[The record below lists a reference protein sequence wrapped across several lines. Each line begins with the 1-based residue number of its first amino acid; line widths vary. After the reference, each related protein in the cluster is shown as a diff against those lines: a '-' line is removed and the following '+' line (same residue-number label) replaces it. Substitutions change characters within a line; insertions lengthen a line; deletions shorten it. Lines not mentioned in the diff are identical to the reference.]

1 MTAPTS
7 NITEIPDDVSG
18 QMRAGRY
25 TLGLKKPSTSSKF
38 MAPWQE
44 RCVEA
49 YISANLHAKIGS
61 RDLARVAQC
70 SPSRFHRSFKMT
82 FGCTPH
88 QYVIRRRI
96 ARAQRL
102 MVISRESLIGISSKC
117 GFVDQFHLRNL
128 FRRVV
133 GQAPGAWRRIHA
145 QPDRVESSILE
156 TPASSSYSDPDN
168 SVAPNLSELPPSF
181 M

>member
-1 MTAPTS
+1 MTVPAS
-7 NITEIPDDVSG
+7 DVTEIPDPVSS
-18 QMRAGRY
+18 QMQAGRY
-25 TLGLKKPSTSSKF
+25 TLGLKKASTSKY

-49 YISANLHAKIGS
+49 YISTNLHAKIGS
-61 RDLARVAQC
+61 QDLARVAQC
-70 SPSRFHRSFKMT
+70 SPSRLHRSFKMT

-102 MVISRESLIGISSKC
+102 MMISRESLIGISSKC
-117 GFVDQFHLRNL
+117 GFVDQFHLRNM

-133 GQAPGAWRRIHA
+133 GQPPGAWRRIHA
-145 QPDRVESSILE
+145 QLDRMEAPILE
-156 TPASSSYSDPDN
+156 TPTSPSYSDSLP
-168 SVAPNLSELPPSF
+168 VAQSTSESPPSF